1 MQTGSKTQFRCSIGA
16 FSKITLRLIL
26 ISPQDLQVPIHRK
39 SGVTYNG
46 LLAANALLLAVL
58 CITGLAFFIHRA
70 HAAPFG
76 DTAAVQNG
84 NGMLSA
90 HPNRSKSSVIGNSTS
105 KAPQKPA
112 VSVLGLAFGIKESKR
127 YEEVVLPKNTQM
139 LPLLQAS
146 KNIDPQAKT
155 GAAVLVVADTAL
167 SGDNIGASGSV
178 EADGAVPT
186 SDQISV
192 YTVRPGD
199 TPEQIARMYNVNVAT
214 IRAANDLSPTEKIQP
229 NQVLVILPVPGIIVT
244 TKVKG
249 DTINAIA
256 KKRGANASKVAAFND
271 IPADEALDA
280 NVSIIIPEDSM
291 NPAEVG
297 NEKKPVATK
306 KTKTVVA
313 LKTSGSSRFS
323 CPIKDGVITQGL
335 HDTYAVDIGA
345 PANTPVYAAADG
357 IVKISLSG
365 TYGGGWGTYVLIDHS
380 PGQTLYAHLNAALVS
395 SGDRVVK
402 GQLIGRVGRT
412 GRATGNH
419 LHIEL
424 RGGFTNNIC
433 NHLPKHLI

>member
-1 MQTGSKTQFRCSIGA
+1 M
-16 FSKITLRLIL
+16 
-26 ISPQDLQVPIHRK
+26 
-39 SGVTYNG
+39 TYNG

-58 CITGLAFFIHRA
+58 CVTGLAFFIHRA

-76 DTAAVQNG
+76 DTGTVPSKTSDMSKGAVMG
-84 NGMLSA
+84 TGS
-90 HPNRSKSSVIGNSTS
+90 PKVS
-105 KAPQKPA
+105 QKPA
-112 VSVLGLAFGIKESKR
+112 ISVLGLAFGIKESKR

-155 GAAVLVVADTAL
+155 GGAVLVVADTAL
-167 SGDNIGASGSV
+167 SGDNIGANGAV
-178 EADGAVPT
+178 DADGAVET
-186 SDQISV
+186 SEQISV

-199 TPEQIARMYNVNVAT
+199 TPEQIARMYNVNIAT

-256 KKRGANASKVAAFND
+256 KKRGANASKVSAFND

-291 NPAEVG
+291 NPVEASDD
-297 NEKKPVATK
+297 KKPAATTK
-306 KTKTVVA
+306 KPKTVVA

-345 PANTPVYAAADG
+345 AANTPVYAAADG

-365 TYGGGWGTYVLIDHS
+365 TYGGGWGTYVLVDHS